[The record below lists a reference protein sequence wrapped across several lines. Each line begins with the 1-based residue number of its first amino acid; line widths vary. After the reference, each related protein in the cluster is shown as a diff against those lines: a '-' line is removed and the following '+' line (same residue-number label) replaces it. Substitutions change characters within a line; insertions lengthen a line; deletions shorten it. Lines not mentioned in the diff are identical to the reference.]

1 MKSPLP
7 PLSLGRESSKRALLG
22 VSVFT
27 FQRPTTRSRGPV
39 ARAAPLSPERSHSEA
54 GADQVKGSGH
64 GAHLSSTGS
73 IPGGT
78 LRPST
83 GTPVASGRSC
93 ALDGSRQRA
102 PTPPCSGAA
111 LSVLREPVAAL
122 QDSVAQAGRC
132 CGAMSAA
139 SVRPFSPRTEVP
151 DSHSDGD
158 TVRQLTEIAGSY
170 VSWGSLARPCGRPA
184 CSRGACATT
193 PPAAS
198 AGGHRR
204 SAPGARSAW
213 CGRKTA
219 PTTAPAGAECP

>member
-1 MKSPLP
+1 MARGGDVSRAGSEKEGRTPLNCEVAIAAIVSGP
-7 PLSLGRESSKRALLG
+7 GAVETSASRSLRLYI
-22 VSVFT
+22 
-27 FQRPTTRSRGPV
+27 PTTDDALPRPGS
-39 ARAAPLSPERSHSEA
+39 ARRLSPPDRSHSEA

-122 QDSVAQAGRC
+122 
-132 CGAMSAA
+132 
-139 SVRPFSPRTEVP
+139 
-151 DSHSDGD
+151 
-158 TVRQLTEIAGSY
+158 
-170 VSWGSLARPCGRPA
+170 
-184 CSRGACATT
+184 
-193 PPAAS
+193 
-198 AGGHRR
+198 
-204 SAPGARSAW
+204 
-213 CGRKTA
+213 
-219 PTTAPAGAECP
+219 